1 MSAGIFTTPRPMPS
15 RLAPTLAGGLVV
27 ALALP
32 IFAIAGWPMRGWAL
46 AAVLWVASEVFAALL
61 TRLPNGPDNLAA
73 AGMRGI
79 GTTSRALLVGIVLVI
94 VTVSN
99 ETVGIAAALLYA
111 IAFTVELGVGLAT
124 YFGGEA
130 KA

>member
-1 MSAGIFTTPRPMPS
+1 MNAGIFSTPRPMPS
-15 RLAPTLAGGLVV
+15 RLAPVLAGGAII

-46 AAVLWVASEVFAALL
+46 AAVLWVAAEILALL
-61 TRLPNGPDNLAA
+61 LARLPNSPDNLAA
-73 AGMRGI
+73 AGVRGI

-99 ETVGIAAALLYA
+99 ETVGLAAAILYA
-111 IAFTVELGVGLAT
+111 IAFTAELAVGLAT

>member
-1 MSAGIFTTPRPMPS
+1 
-15 RLAPTLAGGLVV
+15 
-27 ALALP
+27 
-32 IFAIAGWPMRGWAL
+32 
-46 AAVLWVASEVFAALL
+46 
-61 TRLPNGPDNLAA
+61 
-73 AGMRGI
+73 MRGI

-94 VTVSN
+94 VTVST
-99 ETVGIAAALLYA
+99 ETVGLAAAILYA